1 MLNLTKFK
9 AATIN
14 MVKEMKESVFKEK
27 RKV

>member
-9 AATIN
+9 VAIIN